1 MYEGGKT
8 QGRARSAGIL
18 PVTLAN
24 ASGIIRGVSGTGIYF
39 ETEAEYMIGNK
50 VDLTVELNTPTG
62 RLPIQMPG

>member
-1 MYEGGKT
+1 M
-8 QGRARSAGIL
+8 RAEKRREEREVPAFL